1 MDVGGGAGR
10 DGRARVS
17 DIPGLQRR
25 KSRRQ
30 FRWRLPLPDSAAA
43 GGHAGRVCRD
53 GGRNAPHLG
62 GLYRRRGRIPTGG
75 LADLPSTASGFTRR
89 HRQRC
94 VHRLSSSG
102 KYAAVARRYR
112 ERVFAPGTR
121 TLTRLAIIGGG
132 SWGTALSI
140 VLAPRFSNV
149 RLWVYEQDLAG
160 RMRAR
165 RENDV
170 YLPGFTVPSN
180 VDVVAELE
188 PALDGAEIVLGVM
201 PSHRAR
207 GVYERMASLLD
218 ESMLLVS
225 ATKGLETG
233 SLLRMSQVIYEVV
246 GKRFSP
252 KVSVLSGPT
261 FAREVAS
268 GEPTALVVASTDSE
282 TAAAVQS
289 AFSGATFRLYTN
301 SDPAGVEIGGAVKNV
316 VAIGAGVCH
325 GLGLGSN
332 ALAALITRG
341 LAEMTR
347 LALAVGGQAKTLAGL
362 SGLGDLLL
370 TCTGGLSRNRK
381 VGLELAAGRKLGE
394 IVGSMQMIAEGIETT
409 KATVDLARRHN
420 VDMPIADQM
429 HAMLYEARPPK
440 EAIRQL
446 M

>member
-1 MDVGGGAGR
+1 M
-10 DGRARVS
+10 
-17 DIPGLQRR
+17 
-25 KSRRQ
+25 
-30 FRWRLPLPDSAAA
+30 
-43 GGHAGRVCRD
+43 
-53 GGRNAPHLG
+53 N
-62 GLYRRRGRIPTGG
+62 
-75 LADLPSTASGFTRR
+75 
-89 HRQRC
+89 
-94 VHRLSSSG
+94 
-102 KYAAVARRYR
+102 
-112 ERVFAPGTR
+112 
-121 TLTRLAIIGGG
+121 RLAIIGGG

-149 RLWVYEQDLAG
+149 RLWVYEQDLAA
-160 RMRAR
+160 RMRVR

-170 YLPGFTVPSN
+170 YLPGFTLPLI

-207 GVYERMASLLD
+207 GVYERMAPLLD

-233 SLLRMSQVIYEVV
+233 SLLRMSQVIHGVV
-246 GKRFSP
+246 GKRFTP
-252 KVSVLSGPT
+252 RICVLSGPT
-261 FAREVAS
+261 FAREVAR

-282 TAAAVQS
+282 AAAAVQS
-289 AFSGATFRLYTN
+289 AFSGDTFRLYTN

-370 TCTGGLSRNRK
+370 TCTGGLSRNRS

-440 EAIRQL
+440 EAIRRL
-446 M
+446 MERSLKGE